1 MRIYLV
7 GRHTITFPDDIEVVG
22 VESVTFPATAV
33 ECIPVLAE
41 VAARARVGGAEWL
54 VFVGM
59 PGQVAAAL
67 SPWPRDA
74 AGDLLPWQEPIRD
87 RFGGLR
93 VGVVVFVPGPRPAD
107 LETTVTVPT
116 GVGWDVGAAMRQIN
130 PNARVRV
137 EGEIGGEERVIAV
150 ADAPMQFV
158 FSHIEEM

>member
-7 GRHTITFPDDIEVVG
+7 GRHAIDFPNDIEVVG

-33 ECIPVLAE
+33 ECIPVLAD
-41 VAARARVGGAEWL
+41 VAARARAAGAEWL
-54 VFVGM
+54 IFVGM

-74 AGDLLPWQEPIRD
+74 AGELMPWQEPIRD
-87 RFGGLR
+87 RLGGLR
-93 VGVVVFVPGPRPAD
+93 VGVVVSGPRPAD
-107 LETTVTVPT
+107 LETTVTVPA
-116 GVGWDVGAAMRQIN
+116 GVGWDVAAAMRQIN

-150 ADAPMQFV
+150 ADAPMRFL